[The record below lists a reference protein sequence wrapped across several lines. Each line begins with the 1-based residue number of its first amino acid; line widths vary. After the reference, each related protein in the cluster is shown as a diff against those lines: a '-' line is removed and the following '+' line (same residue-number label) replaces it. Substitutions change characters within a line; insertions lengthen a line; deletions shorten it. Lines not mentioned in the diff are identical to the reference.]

1 MISYLAQLSN
11 LITIGNG
18 DVPNDPTIKVHD
30 NKVQVLLDGNSPDK
44 QLACEITS
52 LPGTPTSKITL
63 EKETNN
69 NFLPLPY
76 YYQTQ
81 LGETEQVLL
90 TKLTQTTQELKTSQS
105 LDYNI
110 LLCRS
115 ITSCAKALKALH
127 QLRKE
132 GEENHV

>member
-1 MISYLAQLSN
+1 MAQEIIPLS
-11 LITIGNG
+11 
-18 DVPNDPTIKVHD
+18 D
-30 NKVQVLLDGNSPDK
+30 
-44 QLACEITS
+44 
-52 LPGTPTSKITL
+52 TPTSKIAL
-63 EKETNN
+63 EKETKNN
-69 NFLPLPY
+69 LLTY
-76 YYQTQ
+76 HYQTQ

-90 TKLTQTTQELKTSQS
+90 TKLNQTTQELKMSQS